1 MSSKCQAIRCL
12 CQGSVKGFTHANT
25 ARDDPPR
32 AEQDVN
38 TQTKRLDNYL
48 SKSINQLVGFTLMS
62 LIMYLTPRLAT
73 P

>member
-1 MSSKCQAIRCL
+1 MSSKCKPIRCS
-12 CQGSVKGFTHANT
+12 CKQTVKGFTHANT

-48 SKSINQLVGFTLMS
+48 SKSVNQLVGFTLMS
-62 LIMYLTPRLAT
+62 FIMYLTPRLAI